1 MSSAHFSFTDDQQ
14 QYRETVSRFLERKAP
29 VTETRRIME
38 TEQGYD
44 SALWG
49 GLSEEL
55 GLVGIQL
62 PESAGGQGFGHVEL
76 GIAME
81 ELGRSLCCVPYFGSA
96 VLAAEALRE
105 ATAAESMALLLP
117 PIASGARIASL
128 ALAEPGGGWAPAEV
142 RMQAVRHGDA
152 YRLTGIKR
160 YVLDGLAAQDLLVVA
175 RVAGSDTEDELAL
188 FHLAAD
194 APGVSRRALQ
204 TLDPTRRQAEI
215 TFETAGASRVSTA
228 GDCSRALDTALDR
241 ARIALAN
248 EMVGGAQALFDRAVE
263 YAKLRMQFGRPIGSF
278 QAIKHKCAEL
288 LLELELAKAA
298 AYYAAAAVDA
308 DDAALPSLASLA
320 KATAS
325 EAYMHIAEEC
335 IQIHGGIGF
344 TWDSDVHLWFKRAKS
359 SEVLL
364 GTPAFHRE
372 RYVQTLEEAVA

>member
-1 MSSAHFSFTDDQQ
+1 
-14 QYRETVSRFLERKAP
+14 
-29 VTETRRIME
+29 
-38 TEQGYD
+38 
-44 SALWG
+44 
-49 GLSEEL
+49 
-55 GLVGIQL
+55 
-62 PESAGGQGFGHVEL
+62 
-76 GIAME
+76 ME
-81 ELGRSLCCVPYFGSA
+81 ELGRSLCCAPYFGSA

-105 ATAAESMALLLP
+105 AAAAESMVLLP

-142 RMQAVRHGDA
+142 RMQAVQHGDA

-175 RVAGSDTEDELAL
+175 RVAGSGSEGELAL

-215 TFETAGASRVSTA
+215 IFETAGASRVSTA
-228 GDCSRALDTALDR
+228 GDCSRALDTVLDR
-241 ARIALAN
+241 ARIALAS

-372 RYVQTLEEAVA
+372 RYVQTLEEAAA

>member
-44 SALWG
+44 SALWC

-62 PESAGGQGFGHVEL
+62 PESTGGQGFGYVEL

-81 ELGRSLCCVPYFGSA
+81 ELGRSLCCAPYFGSA

-105 ATAAESMALLLP
+105 AAAAESMVLLP

-142 RMQAVRHGDA
+142 RMQAVQHGDA

-175 RVAGSDTEDELAL
+175 RVAGSDSEGELAL

-248 EMVGGAQALFDRAVE
+248 EMVGGAQALFDRAIE

-278 QAIKHKCAEL
+278 QAIKHRCAEL

>member
-44 SALWG
+44 SALWC

-62 PESAGGQGFGHVEL
+62 PESTGGQGFGYVEL

-81 ELGRSLCCVPYFGSA
+81 ELGRSLCCAPSFGSA

-105 ATAAESMALLLP
+105 AAAAESMVLLP
-117 PIASGARIASL
+117 PIAGGARIASL

-142 RMQAVRHGDA
+142 RMQAVQHGDA
-152 YRLTGIKR
+152 YRLTGVKR

-175 RVAGSDTEDELAL
+175 RVAGSDSEGELAL

-204 TLDPTRRQAEI
+204 TLDPTRCQAEI